1 MYASACLHYTQHGA
15 LSIRPASFSH
25 IVHDNFQKSLKP
37 GIRFTSLRVAHAVLF
52 HYNNSMR
59 KFLLCL
65 IAAALLLAGC
75 SNSVSTVSG
84 EYYALDTI
92 CTQQVTGGD
101 ARAAADEV
109 GIMLSR
115 ITQEM
120 SMNEGSYLY
129 AVNSAAP
136 HGTDVSEETADLLE
150 TALTLAADTGGAFDP
165 TIGPVSSLWDISGNP
180 RVPSQDELAAAVSL
194 VDYTGV
200 TVGGTTVTLAQPGM
214 IIDLGGIGKGFA
226 ADLAAQIY
234 EKYRVQTALLNLGG
248 NIYAYGANTDGI
260 GYRIGL
266 RDPYGAENDY
276 FAIVSLKNTSV
287 VTSGVYER
295 YFESG
300 GVTYHHLFDPE
311 TGYPVSNGLV
321 AVTVVCESSTTADAL
336 STALFV
342 MGLNDGLEFAEA
354 LSGVEAAFITEGRE
368 VYVTQG
374 LKGNIEITNESYILQ
389 S

>member
-1 MYASACLHYTQHGA
+1 MQVLAYITPDMRRCQPGKKLFHILFTIIFKNPRSPIRA
-15 LSIRPASFSH
+15 LPR
-25 IVHDNFQKSLKP
+25 
-37 GIRFTSLRVAHAVLF
+37 LRVARSALL
-52 HYNNSMR
+52 HYNVIM
-59 KFLLCL
+59 KKGWLCF
-65 IAAALLLAGC
+65 IAAAMLLSAC
-75 SNSVSTVSG
+75 SDSVSTVSG

-109 GIMLSR
+109 GDMLSR

-120 SMNEGSYLY
+120 SMNEGSDLY

-136 HGTDVSEETADLLE
+136 HGADVSEETAGLLQ
-150 TALTLAADTGGAFDP
+150 TALALAAETNGAFDP

-180 RVPSQDELAAAVSL
+180 RVPSEDELAAAVSL

-214 IIDLGGIGKGFA
+214 MIDLGGIGKGYA

-234 EKYRVQTALLNLGG
+234 EKYGVQTALLSLGG
-248 NIYAYGANTDGI
+248 NIYAYGANTDGN

-266 RDPYGAENDY
+266 RDPYGTDNDY

-295 YFESG
+295 CFESG

-311 TGYPVSNGLV
+311 TGCPVSNGLV

-342 MGLNDGLEFAEA
+342 MGLEDGLKFAEA
-354 LSGVEAAFITEGRE
+354 LPGVEAAFITEDRE
-368 VYVTQG
+368 VFVTDG
-374 LKGNIEITNESYILQ
+374 LKGIIEITNESYILQ